1 MNAPCCCAD
10 GDAKLRSTR
19 RTLGLVLT
27 ASALL
32 LADPAAAASPSL
44 GSITPQGGQ
53 RGTELDVT
61 LNGARLA
68 DGQEIYFYEPGISVV
83 KLEAGADNAIK
94 ARLSI
99 APDCR
104 LGSHAVRVRTASGI
118 SELRTFSVGALAEVA
133 ETEPNSEFEA
143 PQAIAFG
150 STVSGIVQNED
161 VDYFAIEA
169 KKGQRITAE
178 IEGIRLGN
186 TFFDPYVA
194 IMDKGRFEL
203 ANSDDA
209 ALVWQDGVA
218 SVIAPED
225 GTYFVQVRETA
236 FGGNGA
242 CNYRLHVGGFP
253 RPTATL
259 PAGGRPGE
267 TLEVKFLGDVAG
279 EFSNQVTLPS
289 QPQRDFRLA
298 AQTDAGVSPSGN
310 VFRIDDLPNALEAEP
325 NNALAEATVFA
336 APAALGGVLGAPGDI
351 DHFRFTATKGQVFD
365 VRVLA
370 RSLRSP
376 LDSVL
381 SILRGTD
388 GAGLAG
394 NDDNGTPDSYI
405 RFTAPEDGEYVVQMR
420 DHLNKGGVDYAYR
433 VEVAPVKPALVM
445 GLPEQQQFVDI
456 LAPVP
461 RGNRMALLVSGSR
474 ADFGGELAVE
484 LRDLPPGVTC
494 ETVPMAANQT
504 IVPVLLTAAAD
515 APLAGSLVDVVG
527 RNTDPNVPV
536 EGHLLQTTS
545 MVRGQ
550 NNIHVWDHFTE
561 RMAMAITEES
571 PYAIEI
577 VQPQV
582 PLVRDGTMQLKI
594 VATRKEGFTAP
605 IAVRMLYNPPGVG
618 SASSVTIP
626 EAQNEVFLPLNANS
640 GAEVRKWK
648 IAVLADATV
657 GNGTVSVSSQLAEL
671 EIAEPFFAFTY
682 SQAAV
687 EKGQETDVVIAVA
700 KNRDFEG
707 PATIELLGLPNEVTT
722 TPGEITKDSTELIF
736 KVKTTANSPAGKHQT
751 LLCRAIVTTNGEP
764 ITHMIGT
771 GLLRIDEPLPPKADA
786 PAPVAAAPMPAAEEK
801 PPEKRLTRLEQLRLD
816 RQKEKEARAAAAAAA
831 PAEAAPAEGAAPPAE
846 QPAPAAGGQ

>member
-1 MNAPCCCAD
+1 MKATCCCAV
-10 GDAKLRSTR
+10 GNSTPVR
-19 RTLGLVLT
+19 LLSIVSLSLAIVATGVS
-27 ASALL
+27 SAR
-32 LADPAAAASPSL
+32 AASPSL

-61 LNGARLA
+61 FNGARLA
-68 DGQEIYFYEPGISVV
+68 DAQEIYFYEPGISVV
-83 KLEAGADNAIK
+83 KLEAGNDGAVKVRLAIT
-94 ARLSI
+94 
-99 APDCR
+99 PDCR
-104 LGSHAVRVRTASGI
+104 LGTHGTRVRTASGI
-118 SELRTFSVGALAEVA
+118 SELRTFSVGALPVVDEV
-133 ETEPNSEFEA
+133 EPNSEFDA
-143 PQAIAFG
+143 PQKVEFG
-150 STVSGIVQNED
+150 VTVNGIVQNED
-161 VDYFAIEA
+161 IDYFAIDTR
-169 KKGQRITAE
+169 KGQRITAE

-218 SVIAPED
+218 SVVAPED

-242 CNYRLHVGGFP
+242 CNYRLHIGNYP

-259 PAGGRPGE
+259 PAGGQPGE

-279 EFSNQVTLPS
+279 EFVQQVALPS
-289 QPQRDFRLA
+289 QPLRDFRLA
-298 AQTDAGVSPSGN
+298 AQSDQGVSPSGN
-310 VFRIDDLPNALEAEP
+310 VFRISDLPNVIEAEP
-325 NNALAEATVFA
+325 NTAFNEAAVFT
-336 APAALGGVLGAPGDI
+336 APAALGGVLGTPGDI
-351 DHFRFTATKGQVFD
+351 DHFRFAATKGQVYD
-365 VRVLA
+365 LRVLA
-370 RSLRSP
+370 RTLRSP

-381 SILRGTD
+381 SVLRGTD

-405 RFTAPEDGEYVVQMR
+405 RFTVPEDGEYVLQLR

-433 VEVAPVKPALVM
+433 IEVAPVKAALVM
-445 GLPEQQQFVDI
+445 GLPEQSQFVDI
-456 LAPVP
+456 VAPVA
-461 RGNRMALLVSGSR
+461 RGNRTALLVSGSR
-474 ADFGGELAVE
+474 ADFGGELAIE
-484 LRDLPPGVTC
+484 LKDLPAGVTY
-494 ETVPMAANQT
+494 ETVPMAANQS

-515 APLAGSLVDVVG
+515 APLGGSLVDVIG
-527 RNTDPNVPV
+527 RHTDPNVPV

-561 RMAMAITEES
+561 RMATAVTEDS
-571 PYAIEI
+571 PYSVEI

-582 PLVRDGTMQLKI
+582 PLVRDGTMNLKI

-618 SASSVTIP
+618 SSGSVSIP
-626 EAQNEVFLPLNANS
+626 EGQNEVLLPLNANS
-640 GAEVRKWK
+640 GAEIRKWK

-657 GNGTVSVSSQLAEL
+657 GNGNVSVSSQLADL
-671 EIAEPFFAFTY
+671 EIAEPFFTFAY
-682 SQAAV
+682 GQAAV
-687 EKGQETDVVIAVA
+687 EKGQETDVVVTVT

-707 PATIELLGLPNEVTT
+707 PATVELLGLPNEVTT
-722 TPGEITKDSTELIF
+722 AQGAITKDSTEVVF

-751 LLCRAIVTTNGEP
+751 LLCRAIVTANGEP

-786 PAPVAAAPMPAAEEK
+786 PAPVAAAPMPATAEA

-831 PAEAAPAEGAAPPAE
+831 SAEGAPAEVAPPASE
-846 QPAPAAGGQ
+846 PAAAGGGQ